1 MKKILFISV
10 FMILSAVGM
19 AQLTGTYLKVYSKT
33 TPVGRSLPDST
44 VIFVKNQAAFYM
56 TTQPMTATQT
66 VQYMIDSSFILTIA
80 SGTSSA
86 TIADMSVTRVTASTA
101 TVSTLVNTN
110 ATVTNLTVSTATIT
124 TGIVTDLTATTA
136 TVTTLAVTGEAST
149 KTLTTTG
156 PVTASGDVTGGNL
169 ITGGNLS
176 VSGTAGTGTM
186 TVNGDISA
194 TGRITAT
201 GGITSTGTAL
211 FDSSGYFGDEY
222 TKNWNRWFYPQIGI
236 PASRIVLENLS
247 DLYIQNKAGTG
258 QIQFGKRDTTGD
270 NSVLNLLNLGTV
282 TAGGSISGVGV
293 NVNTSDTITDATV
306 GTFCYRAADSTV
318 WLKINMV
325 GPKSARWMKITV
337 SK

>member
-33 TPVGRSLPDST
+33 TPVARSLPDST
-44 VIFVKNQAAFYM
+44 VILVKNQAAFYM
-56 TTQPMTATQT
+56 TTHAMTATQT
-66 VQYMIDSSFILTIA
+66 VQYMIDSGFILTIA

-86 TIADMSVTRVTASTA
+86 TISDMSVTNVTAST
-101 TVSTLVNTN
+101 
-110 ATVTNLTVSTATIT
+110 VTT
-124 TGIVTDLTATTA
+124 
-136 TVTTLAVTGEAST
+136 TTLAVTGEAST

-169 ITGGNLS
+169 ITGGNLSVTGTGSTATLTVTGPVTASGDVTGGNLATTGNLS

-222 TKNWNRWFYPQIGI
+222 TKNWNRWFYPQVGI

-247 DLYIQNKAGTG
+247 DLYIQNKAGNG
-258 QIQFGKRDTTGD
+258 QVQWGKRDTTGD
-270 NSVLNLLNLGTV
+270 NSVLNLINLGTV